1 MHSWALAQPCAR
13 LSSRAAADPPSAPD
27 RSLGQG
33 RAGQDRAGQDRAGPD
48 RTGPDRTR
56 PNPTQPN
63 PTPPRPAAG
72 RCCSASV
79 PRTGRSPPEPASAL
93 SYSKRPINVN
103 DGAAMR
109 CRRRRH
115 CSSQTRAAPRGG
127 IRSAG
132 LNAGTQRPVGR
143 PNRGAQPQTA
153 QLGSGPGGSPVWA
166 PLQSRSYSPKEPP
179 LCHGTHS
186 AGIVRLPQSSPSEP
200 AELLMKNGIL
210 SVGRCRFHTEQTL
223 PSQLSAS

>member
-33 RAGQDRAGQDRAGPD
+33 RAGQDR
-48 RTGPDRTR
+48 TGPDRTQ

-63 PTPPRPAAG
+63 PTPPHPAP
-72 RCCSASV
+72 
-79 PRTGRSPPEPASAL
+79 PRRRAVLLRFCPQDREKSPQPASAL

-153 QLGSGPGGSPVWA
+153 QLGSGPGGSSVWA
-166 PLQSRSYSPKEPP
+166 PLQSRSYSLKEPP